1 VRKISRRE
9 GMVAVPALAYG
20 LVGAA
25 QAAGKAAPPP
35 TSTAPLDFSALQA
48 RISGEVIDSQHP
60 QFDELRRTD
69 NRAYDRHPLLIAR
82 CAGTGDVVR
91 VLDFAR
97 TRGIAIAVRG
107 GGHSQAGLSSCDGG
121 VVIDLGKM
129 DQVTFDVDRGF
140 VICGAGARAWQA
152 DEVAA
157 KYGYSLPL
165 GTCGDVGVSG
175 LTLGGGFGFL
185 LGTAGAACD
194 ALIGAE
200 VVLADGRVL
209 NVADGENGDLMWALR
224 GAGANFGVVTK
235 LVYRAVRID
244 KVFAGSLTYPAAS
257 ARDVLAMTD
266 KLSSTMPDELGAFT
280 FVRHTPDGQAHVS
293 VDVCWSGKVAQGR
306 SVISQF
312 LGSAVRPASD
322 TLKETTVSALVGNK
336 KPPVSAYCTRYGVT
350 AGELPNEGLDL
361 LCDNRDALPVTR
373 LTFLDPIHGAFTRVK
388 PDAMAFPH
396 WPAGAGVGFILMW
409 DDPKLT
415 PQARSWAD
423 TNWAPL
429 QQHIR
434 APYLNMLEYAGEA
447 GVHESYGAN
456 YPRLRK
462 LKAKYDPDNVLRSN
476 QNILPA

>member
-1 VRKISRRE
+1 
-9 GMVAVPALAYG
+9 MVAVPALAYG
-20 LVGAA
+20 LVGIGHAA
-25 QAAGKAAPPP
+25 DKAPPP
-35 TSTAPLDFSALQA
+35 TSSALLDLSAALQA
-48 RISGEVIDSQHP
+48 RIAGEVIGRQHP

-69 NRAYDRHPLLIAR
+69 NRAYDRYPLLIAR
-82 CAGTGDVVR
+82 CTGTGDVVR

-97 TRGIAIAVRG
+97 TRGIPVAIRG

-140 VICGAGARAWQA
+140 VTCGAGARAWQA

-157 KYGYSLPL
+157 RNGYSLPL

-194 ALIGAE
+194 ALIGAQI
-200 VVLADGRVL
+200 VLADGRVR
-209 NVADGENGDLMWALR
+209 NVADGENADLMWAIR

-235 LVYRAVRID
+235 LVYRAVRLD
-244 KVFAGSLTYPAAS
+244 EVFAGSLIYPAAA
-257 ARDVLAMTD
+257 ARDVLGMTD
-266 KLSSTMPDELGAFT
+266 RLSSTLPDELGTFT
-280 FVRHTPDGQAHVS
+280 FIRHSPDGQAHVK
-293 VDVCWSGKVAQGR
+293 VEACWSGKLAQGR
-306 SVISQF
+306 EVINQF

-322 TLKETTVSALVGNK
+322 TLRETTLSAIVGRE
-336 KPPVSAYCTRYGVT
+336 KPNPSAYCTRYGMA
-350 AGELPNEGLDL
+350 AGELPKEALDL
-361 LCDNRDALPVTR
+361 LADNRDAPPVTR

-388 PDAMAFPH
+388 SDAMAFPH
-396 WPAGAGVGFILMW
+396 SPAGAGVGFILMW

-415 PQARSWAD
+415 AGARAWAD
-423 TNWAPL
+423 KNWAPL

-434 APYLNMLEYAGEA
+434 APYLNMLEHEGEA
-447 GVHESYGAN
+447 GVRESYGAN

-462 LKAKYDPDNVLRSN
+462 LKAKYDPDNIFRSN

>member
-1 VRKISRRE
+1 
-9 GMVAVPALAYG
+9 
-20 LVGAA
+20 
-25 QAAGKAAPPP
+25 
-35 TSTAPLDFSALQA
+35 
-48 RISGEVIDSQHP
+48 
-60 QFDELRRTD
+60 
-69 NRAYDRHPLLIAR
+69 
-82 CAGTGDVVR
+82 
-91 VLDFAR
+91 
-97 TRGIAIAVRG
+97 
-107 GGHSQAGLSSCDGG
+107 
-121 VVIDLGKM
+121 M
-129 DQVTFDVDRGF
+129 DQVQFDVDRGF
-140 VICGAGARAWQA
+140 VTCGAGARAWQA

-194 ALIGAE
+194 ALVGAE
-200 VVLADGRVL
+200 VVLANGRVL

-257 ARDVLAMTD
+257 ARDVLAMTG

-350 AGELPNEGLDL
+350 AGELPKEALDL
-361 LCDNRDALPVTR
+361 LADNRDALPVTR

-415 PQARSWAD
+415 PQARAWAD

-434 APYLNMLEYAGEA
+434 APYLNMLEYQGET

-462 LKAKYDPDNVLRSN
+462 LKAKYDPDNVFRSN